1 MDWIRCLVKLNGMSV
16 NESWYDKL
24 PVLEMDDIDTCE
36 ALLCHGVLDKMTGD
50 IVRHEDDCASRPD
63 CE

>member
-1 MDWIRCLVKLNGMSV
+1 MSV

-36 ALLCHGVLDKMTGD
+36 ALLCHGVLDEMTGD

-63 CE
+63 CK

>member
-36 ALLCHGVLDKMTGD
+36 ALLCHGVLDEMTGD